1 MQTIEEVILQHGDR
15 GIERVAASLPPQ
27 YCLRAAEALWACCR
41 GPVLL
46 ATGFPVGDTY
56 ETDGPIAA
64 VQLYEALGQLGF
76 EPHFVAAP
84 PIAHVLAE
92 RYRVIEFPILTVE
105 GSLAPARELL
115 ARRQPVAMI
124 SIERPGHA
132 ADGRCY
138 NMAHQDVSDWAA
150 KVGVLFD
157 VADCPTIGIGD
168 GGNEI
173 GMGNVLEAL
182 AGLSIRPC
190 VVRVTH
196 LIAAT
201 TSNWGT
207 YGLMACLS
215 HLSGLPLLEAVDEE
229 AAFDFFLNRRAV
241 DGRTLR
247 REKTVDGHPLER
259 TEAILGQLRA
269 VVAFWNGLRGAARD
283 GAPGGNSPLTE

>member
-1 MQTIEEVILQHGDR
+1 MRTVEEVILQHGDR
-15 GIERVAASLPPQ
+15 GIERVAGCLPPH
-27 YCLRAAEALWACCR
+27 YCLRAAEALWACPR
-41 GPVLL
+41 GCVLL
-46 ATGFPVGDTY
+46 ATGFPVRGTY

-64 VQLYEALGQLGF
+64 VGLYGALMHLGF

-92 RYRVIEFPILTVE
+92 RYRVIEFPILSMQE
-105 GSLAPARELL
+105 SLRPARDLL
-115 ARRQPVAMI
+115 ADRRPVAMI

-138 NMAHQDVSDWAA
+138 NMAHQDISDHAA
-150 KVGVLFD
+150 KLGVLFD
-157 VADCPTIGIGD
+157 AAECLTIGVGD

-173 GMGNVLEAL
+173 GMGNVQDAL
-182 AGLSIRPC
+182 AGLEIRPC

-201 TSNWGT
+201 TSNWGV

-215 HLSGLPLLEAVDEE
+215 HLSGRPLLDDVDEH
-229 AAFDFFLNRRAV
+229 AVFDFFLSRHAV

-247 REKTVDGHPLER
+247 REKTVDGHHLDR
-259 TEAILGQLRA
+259 TTGILGQLREVIA
-269 VVAFWNGLRGAARD
+269 GWNGRQGPTA
-283 GAPGGNSPLTE
+283 